1 VRQGV
6 QRLRAEDV
14 RRDGETP
21 ADRPVMSVTPSEW
34 ATFPGDA
41 EWKLVMLRTHRVVLR
56 EQ

>member
-1 VRQGV
+1 MRQGV

-14 RRDGETP
+14 RRDGEAP